1 MLSLLENLTG
11 QEFVDYVSAHNG
23 IATSFSL
30 SKSRWPT
37 AANSRESARILNELS
52 PYLIQTVY
60 AERWFGQCV
69 PKDQKMEIYIFRF
82 TNESKRIL
90 LFNYDSIFYNGVV
103 WNKPEDLCFF
113 KGSKLISG
121 SLTHE
126 NICYVYDEK
135 MHLPGVW
142 EKLSSNQAEQI
153 CIPE

>member
-1 MLSLLENLTG
+1 MALSL
-11 QEFVDYVSAHNG
+11 SADLHG
-23 IATSFSL
+23 D
-30 SKSRWPT
+30 
-37 AANSRESARILNELS
+37 
-52 PYLIQTVY
+52 IQTIY
-60 AERWFGQCV
+60 TERWFGQCV

-103 WNKPEDLCFF
+103 RNKPEDLCFF
-113 KGSKLISG
+113 KESKLISG

-135 MHLPGVW
+135 MHLLGVW
-142 EKLSSNQAEQI
+142 EKLSPNQAEPI

>member
-1 MLSLLENLTG
+1 MALSL
-11 QEFVDYVSAHNG
+11 SADLHG
-23 IATSFSL
+23 D
-30 SKSRWPT
+30 
-37 AANSRESARILNELS
+37 
-52 PYLIQTVY
+52 IQTIY
-60 AERWFGQCV
+60 TERWFGQCV

-113 KGSKLISG
+113 KESKLISG

-135 MHLPGVW
+135 MHLLGVW
-142 EKLSSNQAEQI
+142 
-153 CIPE
+153 